1 MILQCRISSP
11 TTIVTAF
18 SPHTSRIR
26 EKMVK
31 ILEHRLISIQRN
43 ISHLTHCAQFQED
56 QASLNA
62 CPATV
67 PKPIPFAVL
76 STQPQQ

>member
-1 MILQCRISSP
+1 MSDLGVPQRLLQHSH
-11 TTIVTAF
+11 
-18 SPHTSRIR
+18 HTQHGIR
-26 EKMVK
+26 EKTVK
-31 ILEHRLISIQRN
+31 TLEQKLISIQGN
-43 ISHLTHCAQFQED
+43 ISQLTSCAQFQED

-76 STQPQQ
+76 STQLQQ